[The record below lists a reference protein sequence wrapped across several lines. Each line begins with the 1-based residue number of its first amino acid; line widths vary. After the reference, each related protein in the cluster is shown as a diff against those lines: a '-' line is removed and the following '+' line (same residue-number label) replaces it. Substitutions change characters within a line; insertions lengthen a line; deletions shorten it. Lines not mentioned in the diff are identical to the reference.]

1 MEVCLSMPTRS
12 DATGGKHAFL
22 VMAHKDD
29 EVLHTLMRVL
39 DDERND
45 IFIHMD
51 AKSGWEENRLL
62 ASVSKAG
69 IFLVPRI
76 RVTWGG
82 YSQIACE
89 LSLLNSAVSKGHYS
103 YYHLLSGQ
111 DLPIKSQDQI
121 HSFFDSCG
129 NKEFIRFENHNRDY
143 RRRIGGHVIWNTFG
157 ISKSQVFLR
166 KMDGLLSSLLQCFR
180 KPARDLELMKGDNWF
195 SITDGLARYLVKN
208 ASSIRS
214 VFWDSMCGDEIFL
227 QTEVWDAGSRFRY
240 FRAPGDQSNDAIM
253 RLIDWGADESPRVL
267 GIADLDRIRNSRMM
281 FARKFDSEIDSDIV
295 KAIEAMVG

>member
-1 MEVCLSMPTRS
+1 MPMS
-12 DATGGKHAFL
+12 SHPDAAVGKHAFL

-51 AKSGWEENRLL
+51 AKIGGWDEKRLL
-62 ASVSKAG
+62 ASVGKAG
-69 IFLVPRI
+69 IYLVPRI

-89 LSLLNSAVSKGHYS
+89 LSLLNSAVAKGQYS

-143 RRRIGGHVIWNTFG
+143 RRRIGGHIIWNTFG

-166 KMDGLLSSLLQCFR
+166 KMDGLLSGILQCFR

-227 QTEVWDAGSRFRY
+227 QTEVWNSGSRFRY
-240 FRAPGDQSNDAIM
+240 FRAPGDQSDDAIM
-253 RLIDWGADESPRVL
+253 RLIDWGLDESPRVL
-267 GIADLDRIRNSRMM
+267 GITDLDRIRNSRMM
-281 FARKFDSEIDSDIV
+281 FASKFDSEIDSDIV
-295 KAIEAMVG
+295 KAIEAMVQ

>member
-1 MEVCLSMPTRS
+1 MSTRV
-12 DATGGKHAFL
+12 DATVGKHAFL

-29 EVLHTLMRVL
+29 EVLHTLMRIL

-51 AKSGWEENRLL
+51 AKLGGWDEHRLL

-89 LSLLNSAVSKGHYS
+89 INLLNSAVAKGHYS

-111 DLPIKSQDQI
+111 DLPIKSQDKI

-129 NKEFIRFENHNRDY
+129 NKEFIRFENHDRDY

-180 KPARDLELMKGDNWF
+180 KPPRELKLMKGDNWF
-195 SITDGLARYLVKN
+195 SITDDLARYLVKN

-227 QTEVWDAGSRFRY
+227 QTEAWNAGSRFRY
-240 FRAPGDQSNDAIM
+240 FRTPGDQSDNAAY
-253 RLIDWGADESPRVL
+253 RLGR
-267 GIADLDRIRNSRMM
+267 
-281 FARKFDSEIDSDIV
+281 
-295 KAIEAMVG
+295 